1 MFKAKRKKE
10 LLAEIEEGFSDKEV
24 YISRIVGMDILL
36 ALLEHG
42 SSLRTI
48 VIPPSVYAQTSDR
61 VRSYLKKTR
70 VSLEKGE
77 DTAGRPLKYTKK
89 DIKEIVKL
97 KEEGIPIVEISKKL
111 DIPRRT
117 IYYLLKEK

>member
-1 MFKAKRKKE
+1 VFKSKRKKE

-42 SSLRTI
+42 SSLKTI
-48 VIPPSVYAQTSDR
+48 VVPPSVYAQTSDR
-61 VRSYLKKTR
+61 VRSYLKEAR

-77 DTAGRPLKYTKK
+77 DTAGRPPKYTKK

-97 KEEGIPIVEISKKL
+97 KEGGIPIVEISRKL